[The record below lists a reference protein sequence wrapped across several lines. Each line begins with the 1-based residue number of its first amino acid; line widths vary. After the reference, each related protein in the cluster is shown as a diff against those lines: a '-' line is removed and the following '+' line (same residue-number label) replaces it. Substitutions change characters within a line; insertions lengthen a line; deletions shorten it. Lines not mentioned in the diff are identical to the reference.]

1 MATTDQG
8 STSRRIRVGARAVG
22 LVSVLAVLAACSAG
36 GVTAPRSAGLDK
48 WDGEPVF
55 MPAET
60 NCAMTPS
67 LPVCR

>member
-1 MATTDQG
+1 MATKDQG
-8 STSRRIRVGARAVG
+8 QTNSSIRAGARVAA
-22 LVSVLAVLAACSAG
+22 LASLMASLAACSAG
-36 GVTAPRSAGLDK
+36 GITGPRTAGLDK

-67 LPVCR
+67 LPICR